1 MLKHKAHKF
10 RIYPTTEQMIM
21 LGKNFGCVRLV
32 FNHFLTMSIDTYEKD
47 KITLR
52 YKDYAKELNALKLE
66 KEFLK
71 ESDSISLQQALKHLD
86 TSFKIFFRNPKVG
99 YPKYKRK
106 TDHNDSYST
115 INVNNNIMILDDK
128 QIKLPKLGIVK
139 AKIHRDIPD
148 GYKLKSATLSKNPSG
163 KYYVSI
169 LFEYTED
176 EINYQIHKNN
186 IIGLDYSNK
195 ELFVSNDDS
204 LFVDSQF
211 FKIYRKSEEKLHRL
225 QRTLSR
231 RNRPNYK
238 KGIEGSIRYEKQRK
252 KVAKYHE
259 YLKNKRLDYYNK
271 LTNEITNHYDVVV
284 IEDLNMQ
291 DMAKEYK
298 ENGKVVYDN
307 AWGLFTA
314 LLKIKLENKGKKLI
328 KVDKYFP
335 SSKLCNVCGY
345 KNELLTINVRNWECP
360 NCHTNHNRDI
370 NASINLRKEGL
381 RIINS

>member
-1 MLKHKAHKF
+1 MLKHKAYKF

-32 FNHFLTMSIDTYEKD
+32 YNHFLKMSIDTYEKD

-52 YKDYAKELNALKLE
+52 YKDYAKDLNALKLE

-86 TSFKIFFRNPKVG
+86 TSFKNFFKNSKVG

-106 TDHNDSYST
+106 NDHNDSYST
-115 INVNNNIMILDDK
+115 INVNNNIMILDNK
-128 QIKLPKLGIVK
+128 HIRLPKLGIVK

-148 GYKLKSATLSKNPSG
+148 GYKLKSATLSKKPSG

-169 LFEYTED
+169 LFEYTGD
-176 EINYQIHKNN
+176 EINYQIDKNN

-195 ELFVSNDDS
+195 ELFVSNDNS
-204 LFVDSQF
+204 LFVDSNF

-231 RNRPNYK
+231 RKNPNHK
-238 KGIEGSIRYEKQRK
+238 KGIEGSIRYEKQRI

-271 LTNEITNHYDVVV
+271 LTNEITNHYDVIV

-307 AWGLFTA
+307 AWGLFTS
-314 LLKIKLENKGKKLI
+314 LLKTKLENKGKKLV

-370 NASINLRKEGL
+370 NASINLKNEGL
-381 RIINS
+381 KMLNS